1 MPKKTA
7 FRKKLTR
14 QEQQDLDV
22 EIGFIEGILK
32 REPGYVEALQI
43 IGDAY
48 TRRGRYADGL
58 RVDEQLSRICPDN
71 ALVHYNL
78 ACSYSLLDQCDDA
91 GPALER
97 SLNLGYRDFKW
108 IAIDPDLRNLRK
120 NAIYRQIRAK
130 VRSLK
135 LQMR

>member
-1 MPKKTA
+1 MPKQTA

-58 RVDEQLSRICPDN
+58 RVDEQLARICPDN

-91 GPALER
+91 GLAMER

-120 NAIYRQIRAK
+120 HAIYRQIRAK
-130 VRSLK
+130 VRTLK